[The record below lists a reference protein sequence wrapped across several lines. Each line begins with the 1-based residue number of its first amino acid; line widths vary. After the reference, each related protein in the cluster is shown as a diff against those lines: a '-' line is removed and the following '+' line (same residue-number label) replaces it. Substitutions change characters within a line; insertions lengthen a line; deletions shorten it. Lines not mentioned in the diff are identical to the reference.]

1 MIDKKAFVFDL
12 DGTLLNSNKE
22 IFPENIKAINDA
34 IIAGHYV
41 AIVTGR
47 NFSQIQP
54 YLEPLKQ
61 VQYFV
66 VLNGGAIYDNFSK
79 ELKFLSQP
87 LDKMLINDVVSTAQ
101 SIKRE
106 IQFSNYDR
114 LYRVYFGNNIRE
126 DITEEGFF
134 KDATKNPK
142 YDNWEE
148 VKHLLDGP
156 IIRIAIR
163 CEKLYRKDILK
174 ELQTKYEGTDIC
186 HITESSNAYVECD
199 PVGVSK
205 YNTLRMIVL
214 KHWDD
219 LPMDNIYGFG
229 DTENDLSVLSHLKN
243 SVAMGNASSHIKSVC
258 RHIIGDNNTP
268 AIAEFMNTII
278 RGDK

>member
-1 MIDKKAFVFDL
+1 MNNKKAFVFDL

-34 IIAGHYV
+34 IDAGHYV
-41 AIVTGR
+41 GIITGR
-47 NFSQIQP
+47 NFSQIKP
-54 YLEPLKQ
+54 YLEPLAK

-87 LDKMLINDVVSTAQ
+87 LDKVLINDIISTAQ
-101 SIKRE
+101 AIKRE
-106 IQFSNYDR
+106 VQFSNYDR
-114 LYRVYFGNNIRE
+114 LYRVYFGKNIRE

-134 KDATKNPK
+134 KDATKNPQ

-148 VKHLLDGP
+148 VKHLIDGP

-174 ELQTKYEGTDIC
+174 ELQTKYEGSDIC

-205 YNTLRMIVL
+205 FNTLELIV
-214 KHWDD
+214 KQHWNNID
-219 LPMDNIYGFG
+219 LDNIYAFG
-229 DTENDLSVLSHLKN
+229 DTENDLSVLSQLKN
-243 SVAMGNASSHIKSVC
+243 SVAMGNASAHIKSVC
-258 RHIIGDNNTP
+258 THVIDTNNTL
-268 AIAEFMNTII
+268 AIAEFI
-278 RGDK
+278 KQVLK